1 MLWQKHSMTTYL
13 LVAALCICAAAST
26 SSAQTV
32 TVIYSLSENS
42 SYSGAAPSAAL
53 VQGLNGSLY
62 GTTTSGG
69 EYGFGTVFAI
79 TTAGTLTTIY
89 NFPQGQTPNGLLQ
102 SVNGTLYGTTQA
114 GGTGTY
120 GNGGTVLEI
129 TPAGTLT
136 TIHNFCSV
144 ANCADGSQPIGNL
157 VQTANGDI
165 YGTTYAGGTGGAGG
179 GTLYQ
184 ITPAGAFTTVASL
197 GRAGLPESLVA
208 TASGDL
214 YFTGNGGY
222 LYQFSPATGKL
233 ETVTQGSTGFTSANT
248 LIQASNGD
256 FYGVTT
262 WGATPETGILFELTP
277 EGAATTIFSPLGN
290 VYGAMVE
297 ATDGNIYGLSY
308 NWSGGYLCGPDMG
321 SSSGCG
327 SIFSATPAGSV
338 NPDLYKFCTQN
349 LEPGCPAYG
358 PIGLIQATDGNL
370 YGVTQGG
377 DNLVPG
383 SGSTV
388 FKLSVGLGPF
398 VETLQ
403 LSGKVGASVYI
414 LGTGLRG
421 TTAVSFNGTPA
432 TSFTVNSTGS
442 AIKSV
447 VPTGATTG
455 TIQVTTPSGTLSSNA
470 PFQIP

>member
-1 MLWQKHSMTTYL
+1 MLWQKNFMTTYL
-13 LVAALCICAAAST
+13 LAVALCVCAAAST
-26 SSAQTV
+26 SAAQTV
-32 TVIYSLSENS
+32 TVIYSLTGNS
-42 SYSGAAPSAAL
+42 SYSGTSPYAAL
-53 VQGLNGSLY
+53 VQGLDGSLY
-62 GTTTSGG
+62 GTTSSGG

-89 NFPQGQTPNGLLQ
+89 NFPQAETPNGLLQ
-102 SVNGTLYGTTQA
+102 AVNGNFYGTTQS

-120 GNGGTVLEI
+120 GNGGTVFEI
-129 TPAGTLT
+129 TTGGTLT

-144 ANCADGSQPIGNL
+144 ANCADGSEPIGNL
-157 VQTANGDI
+157 VQAANGDI

-179 GTLYQ
+179 GTLFQ

-197 GRAGLPESLVA
+197 GRAGLPESLVLA
-208 TASGDL
+208 TSGDL

-233 ETVTQGSTGFTSANT
+233 ETVTRGSTGFTSANT

-256 FYGVTT
+256 LYGVST
-262 WGATPETGILFELTP
+262 WGATPNTGILFELTP
-277 EGAATTIFSPLGN
+277 EGAATVIFSTLGN

-308 NWSGGYLCGPDMG
+308 NWSGYLCGPDMA

-338 NPDLYKFCTQN
+338 NPGLYKFCTQN
-349 LEPGCPAYG
+349 IEPDCPAYG

-370 YGVTQGG
+370 YGVTRGG
-377 DNLVPG
+377 DNLTVG
-383 SGSTV
+383 GSTV

-414 LGTGLRG
+414 LGTGLTG

-442 AIKSV
+442 AIKAV
-447 VPTGATTG
+447 IPTGATTG
-455 TIQVTTPSGTLSSNA
+455 TIQVTTLGGTLSSNA